1 MADILQPTAGDA
13 RDATPPGARL
23 AEARQAQNL
32 SATDVARQ
40 LKLSVW
46 QVEALEAGHY
56 QRLPGPI
63 FVRGFIRNYARIV
76 KLDPEDVLR
85 SAGES
90 MPQAAARTET
100 PPSHDIPFPTTQDA
114 RWPRYVAAAVVIFGA
129 LAVYEFVFNEPA
141 APVQQAT
148 VTPAP
153 AAPAPAPKS
162 EFRPMQTEAVAAPVA
177 VTPEPMVQPAAQPAA
192 QSKAEPTT
200 QPTEQTAGQTAA
212 TSVVERPLKRGEKQ
226 VKLVFE
232 RESWVEIRDRNERV
246 IFSQLNAPGT
256 SQQVVGLPPLSIVVG
271 NSQGVRMT
279 FDDQPVDL
287 ASHTKIDV
295 ARLI

>member
-1 MADILQPTAGDA
+1 MTDILQPTAEDA
-13 RDATPPGARL
+13 RDATSPRVRL
-23 AEARQAQNL
+23 AAARQAQNL

-85 SAGES
+85 SASES
-90 MPQAAARTET
+90 MPQPAARTEA
-100 PPSHDIPFPTTQDA
+100 PPSHDIPFPTAQAA
-114 RWPRYVAAAVVIFGA
+114 RWPKCVAAAVIIFSA
-129 LAVYEFVFNEPA
+129 LAVYEFAFNEPA
-141 APVQQAT
+141 APLQQAA
-148 VTPAP
+148 VTPSP
-153 AAPAPAPKS
+153 VAPAPAPKS

-177 VTPEPMVQPAAQPAA
+177 VTQEPAVQPAAQPVA
-192 QSKAEPTT
+192 QSTEQPAT
-200 QPTEQTAGQTAA
+200 QPEAQTAA
-212 TSVVERPLKRGEKQ
+212 APDSERPLRRGEKQ

-246 IFSQLNAPGT
+246 IFSQLNAAGT
-256 SQQVVGLPPLSIVVG
+256 SQRIAGLPPLSVVVG
-271 NSQGVRMT
+271 NSQGVQMT

-295 ARLI
+295 ARLILQ